1 MKFDGP
7 KLITPPAEEPV
18 SVAEAKAWCR
28 VDGSDEDPVFTRL
41 ISAAR
46 SHCEHLTDRAFV
58 TQTLQLTLRE
68 WPDDEEDAGLITL
81 LRPPV
86 QSVSWIKYMD
96 EAGVQQTWG
105 TSEYQLNLDADPAV
119 IARAPNKSWPAVQDG
134 LLAPI
139 QVQYIAGYGAATAVP
154 PAAKQMILLLVS
166 HWYENREAVLT
177 GTISKE
183 VELAVRSL
191 ASQLWVG
198 RLY

>member
-7 KLITPPAEEPV
+7 KVITPPAEEPV

-28 VDGSDEDPVFTRL
+28 VDGSDEDAVFTRL

-86 QSVSWIKYMD
+86 QSVTWIKYVD

-139 QVQYIAGYGAATAVP
+139 QVQYVAGYGAATAVP

-166 HWYENREAVLT
+166 HWYEHREAVLT